1 MEQISDRRDVQEP
14 ANRYELACRAAGIG
28 VWELHVREGRLAYS
42 DIARSIF
49 GFSMNEILTRDIVHS
64 TIHPDDLE
72 VVLAAARRAM
82 DPSVRSDEHY
92 IYRIRRFDTGEPR
105 WLRAHGIAQFDG
117 DGPDANALLYAGS
130 LQDIT
135 DRERTRQALAASE
148 ERLRLAVDAAGMAV
162 WDLDLETN
170 TVARSAELNRM
181 LGFPED
187 AHPTID
193 ELRSRYAPGERERI
207 EQEGAAAQA
216 RGETSL
222 QTRVRYLVPGRGEVT
237 YVLRAALAQTPSPNA
252 AATRVVGILF
262 DATDQARAEHLL
274 NTMNQE
280 LRHRLKNMVQ
290 LAGAFAR
297 QTWHGDGKLDTYLGR
312 IRALTLSTEL
322 MFGER
327 ETNLRLGTVIERSL
341 TAFRPGDRDPFT
353 ILGPDINLQE
363 SLFTG
368 IALVLHELA
377 TNALKHG
384 ALSTE
389 AGRVG
394 LNWTVEDDLLRI
406 VWRETGGP
414 RVEAPQTEGFGLKLL
429 TGGAL
434 PPPHSVDIAFLPE
447 GLVAT
452 IRASLLG

>member
-1 MEQISDRRDVQEP
+1 MEQTAERTGLHEP
-14 ANRYELACRAAGIG
+14 ADRYELACRAAGIG

-49 GFSMNEILTRDIVHS
+49 GFPLEAAITREIVHD

-72 VVLAAARRAM
+72 VVLAAASRGM

-92 IYRIRRFDTGEPR
+92 VYRIRRFDTGEPR
-105 WLRAHGIAQFDG
+105 WIRAHGIAQFD
-117 DGPDANALLYAGS
+117 DECPNADAVLYAGS

-135 DRERTRQALAASE
+135 DRELTRQALAASE
-148 ERLRLAVDAAGMAV
+148 ERLRLAIDAAEMAV

-170 TVARSAELNRM
+170 TIVRSPELNRM
-181 LGFPED
+181 LGFPEN

-207 EQEGAAAQA
+207 EEEGAAARAQ
-216 RGETSL
+216 GETSL
-222 QTRVRYLVPGRGEVT
+222 QTRVRYLVPGKGEVT
-237 YVLRAALAQTPSPNA
+237 YVLRAALAQTPRLNA
-252 AATRVVGILF
+252 SAKRVVGILF
-262 DATDQARAEHLL
+262 DATDQVRAERLL
-274 NTMNQE
+274 TTMNQE

-297 QTWHGDGKLDTYLGR
+297 QTWHGDAKLDTYLGR

-327 ETNLRLGTVIERSL
+327 ETNLGLVALIERSL
-341 TAFRPGDRDPFT
+341 TPFRPEDGDPFT
-353 ILGPDINLQE
+353 IQGPDIDLPE

-368 IALVLHELA
+368 IALALHELA

-389 AGRVG
+389 AGRVD
-394 LNWTVEDDLLRI
+394 LTWTVEDDLLRI
-406 VWRETGGP
+406 EWRETGGP
-414 RVEAPQTEGFGLKLL
+414 RVDAPQKEGFGLKLL
-429 TGGAL
+429 SGGAL
-434 PPPHSVDIAFLPE
+434 PPPHSVDIDFMAE

-452 IRASLLG
+452 ILASLHG